1 MFKTFIHRIVSNPW
15 IFDRVQYLWGFK
27 KTCARLIPYF
37 LETENQIVL
46 DVGAGTGNFAQ
57 LLPSSAIYLWL
68 DHDLQKLR
76 GFKKKWP
83 LRLATLGDA
92 TRIGL
97 KDKSVD
103 YALCIALSHH
113 LSDNELNSLFS
124 ELARVV
130 KRKIIF
136 LDAIESK
143 ESWISNLAWK
153 YDRGSYPRSVQGLR
167 SAMEP
172 WFEVEKIENY
182 AIYHHYLLCISTPR
196 RSM

>member
-1 MFKTFIHRIVSNPW
+1 MP
-15 IFDRVQYLWGFK
+15 YLMQ
-27 KTCARLIPYF
+27 A
-37 LETENQIVL
+37 ENQIVL
-46 DVGAGTGNFAQ
+46 DVGAGTGNFAP
-57 LLPSSAIYLWL
+57 LLPRSATYLWL
-68 DHDLQKLR
+68 DNDMQKLR
-76 GFKKKWP
+76 GFKKKWSSG
-83 LRLATLGDA
+83 LATLGDA

-103 YALCIALSHH
+103 YALCIALAHH
-113 LSDNELNSLFS
+113 LSDIELPLLFS

-130 KRKIIF
+130 RRKLIF
-136 LDAIESK
+136 LDPVEYK
-143 ESWISNLAWK
+143 RSWISNLAWR
-153 YDRGSYPRSVQGLR
+153 YDQGSYPRSVQVLR